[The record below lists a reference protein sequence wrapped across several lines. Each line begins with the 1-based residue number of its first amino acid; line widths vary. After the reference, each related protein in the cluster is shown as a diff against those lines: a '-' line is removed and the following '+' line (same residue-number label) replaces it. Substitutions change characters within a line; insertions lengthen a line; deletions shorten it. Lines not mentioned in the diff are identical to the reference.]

1 MFGCIDELRSLRDLS
16 LEVFKILDFVK
27 FNCFFTSAQISELV
41 FSSKDKQGS
50 FFSLDF
56 FSSAYAKA
64 CYIGSF
70 PVVFFIP

>member
-41 FSSKDKQGS
+41 FSSKDKQ
-50 FFSLDF
+50 
-56 FSSAYAKA
+56 Y
-64 CYIGSF
+64 
-70 PVVFFIP
+70 